1 MYKIW
6 LDNPLGIEPSSGSV
20 VLIEIDKSKMIS
32 NYNKVYWMFSMF
44 DRATKNAH
52 VFCVLD
58 NRNKETLLPIVAKN
72 VYIFDDIKVN
82 DYESNEI

>member
-1 MYKIW
+1 M
-6 LDNPLGIEPSSGSV
+6 L
-20 VLIEIDKSKMIS
+20 
-32 NYNKVYWMFSMF
+32 MF
-44 DRATKNAH
+44 
-52 VFCVLD
+52 FCVLD

>member
-1 MYKIW
+1 MHKIW
-6 LDNPLGIEPSSGSV
+6 LDKPLGTEPSSGSV

-52 VFCVLD
+52 VFLCI
-58 NRNKETLLPIVAKN
+58 R
-72 VYIFDDIKVN
+72 
-82 DYESNEI
+82 